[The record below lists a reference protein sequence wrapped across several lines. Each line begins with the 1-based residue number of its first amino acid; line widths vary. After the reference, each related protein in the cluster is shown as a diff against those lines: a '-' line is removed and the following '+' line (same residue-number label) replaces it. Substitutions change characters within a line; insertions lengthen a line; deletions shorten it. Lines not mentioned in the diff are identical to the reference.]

1 MKDLIIIK
9 LGGSLITEK
18 NKDTP
23 AINYTNLKRLA
34 KEVGE
39 AYKEGNFA
47 LVFVH
52 GAGSFGHVIVKKTG
66 INKGITK
73 ESQLIDFAETQRL
86 QNELDAEVCKEFIK
100 NGVPAI
106 PVQASATAVMNAK
119 KFEGMDTNAIKG
131 MLEIG
136 LVPTL
141 FGVPAYDRT
150 QGCSILSG
158 DDICTYLS
166 KELNAKRLIHAT
178 DVGGVFDSNPK
189 ENSDAKLIPEITH
202 QNFKEVLEK
211 TSGSSN
217 TDVTGGMQNKIKDLL
232 DLKETKSEIIN
243 GNKPEYVKRALLGE
257 IGLGTRIC

>member
-1 MKDLIIIK
+1 MKDLIVLK

-18 NKDTP
+18 DKDTP
-23 AINYTNLKRLA
+23 TINYPNLKRLA

-52 GAGSFGHVIVKKTG
+52 GVGSFGHVIVKKTG
-66 INKGITK
+66 INNGITK

-86 QNELDAEVCKEFIK
+86 QNELNVKVCKEFLK
-100 NGVPAI
+100 NNVPII
-106 PVQASATAVMNAK
+106 PVQASATAIMDAK
-119 KFEGMDTNAIKG
+119 KFEGMDTGAIKG
-131 MLEIG
+131 MLELG

-166 KELNAKRLIHAT
+166 KEFHAKRLIHAT

-189 ENSDAKLIPEITH
+189 ENSDAKLIAEITRE
-202 QNFKEVLEK
+202 NFKDVLEK
-211 TSGSSN
+211 TGGSSN
-217 TDVTGGMQNKIKDLL
+217 TDVTGGMKNKIKDLL
-232 DLKETKSEIIN
+232 ELKETKSEIIN
-243 GNKPEYVKRALLGE
+243 GNEPGYVKRALLGE
-257 IGLGTRIC
+257 SGLGTQIN